1 MAMSAKVNALYAT
14 LVIASVGISAEV
26 LGQNST
32 IVAPGRIEG
41 AGPAL
46 SIGVAVAGVVSEIL
60 VQEGSVVH
68 SGDTLVRFAC
78 QPLEADLRSR
88 EAHLRALQAT
98 LDRVKNGPRPDEI
111 RVGEAVVNFSQ
122 AKADEAQKTLERS
135 EALQEGVTV
144 SAARILEVRRDAR
157 IAAAQLAEAR
167 ARLSLLRAGSREED
181 IRQAEAARDTA
192 AADVE
197 TGRARLEQC
206 SIRAPVNGIVLDVLA
221 NPGEYFSSALPQPL
235 LHIIPDGPLRV
246 RAEVELRDAPRICAT
261 QTASIAPDASP
272 SAAIRAQVA
281 AISPAASPRSL
292 ASAAAEARNKD
303 ILAVV
308 LSLDPSAPPP
318 PIGSAVTV
326 RFDACPPKGSEASAR
341 P

>member
-1 MAMSAKVNALYAT
+1 MSAKVNALYAT

-60 VQEGSVVH
+60 VQEGSAVH
-68 SGDTLVRFAC
+68 SGDTLVRFSC

-98 LDRVKNGPRPDEI
+98 FDRVKNGPRPDEI

-144 SAARILEVRRDAR
+144 SAASILEVRRDAR
-157 IAAAQLAEAR
+157 IAVPSWRKR
-167 ARLSLLRAGSREED
+167 APGFLCFAP
-181 IRQAEAARDTA
+181 
-192 AADVE
+192 
-197 TGRARLEQC
+197 GRARKTFGRRKLRA
-206 SIRAPVNGIVLDVLA
+206 IR
-221 NPGEYFSSALPQPL
+221 PQPMWRWAGPDWSNVSSGRRSTAECSMFWP
-235 LHIIPDGPLRV
+235 IPASTSVRRCRNRFCTSSRTVHCGSAPKSSCTMCRGFAPHRRRASPPRLRLTLQS
-246 RAEVELRDAPRICAT
+246 APGWLRSAPRPARE
-261 QTASIAPDASP
+261 ALLRLPRML
-272 SAAIRAQVA
+272 AIRT
-281 AISPAASPRSL
+281 SWRS
-292 ASAAAEARNKD
+292 S
-303 ILAVV
+303 
-308 LSLDPSAPPP
+308 
-318 PIGSAVTV
+318 
-326 RFDACPPKGSEASAR
+326 
-341 P
+341 

>member
-1 MAMSAKVNALYAT
+1 MWTNANALHAA
-14 LVIASVGISAEV
+14 LVIAGLGIAVEA

-32 IVAPGRIEG
+32 IVAPGRVEG
-41 AGPAL
+41 AGPTL
-46 SIGVAVAGVVSEIL
+46 SIGVAAAGVVGEIL

-68 SGDTLVRFAC
+68 SGDTLVRLSC
-78 QPLEADLRSR
+78 QPSEADLRSR

-122 AKADEAQKTLERS
+122 ARADEARKTLERT

-144 SAARILEVRRDAR
+144 SAARILEVKRDAR
-157 IAAAQLAEAR
+157 IADAQLAEAH

-206 SIRAPVNGIVLDVLA
+206 SVRAPVNGVVLDVIA
-221 NPGEYFSSALPQPL
+221 NLGQYFSSAVPQPL
-235 LHIIPDGPLRV
+235 LHMILDGPMRV
-246 RAEVELRDAPRICAT
+246 RAEVELRDASRICAT
-261 QTASIAPDASP
+261 QTASISAEASP
-272 SAAIRAQVA
+272 HVAISAEVT
-281 AISPAASPRSL
+281 AISPATSPRSI
-292 ASAAAEARNKD
+292 ATAAAEGRDKD
-303 ILAVV
+303 ILTVV
-308 LSLDPSAPPP
+308 LSLDRGAPTL

-326 RFDACPPKGSEASAR
+326 HFDPCPPKT
-341 P
+341 

>member
-1 MAMSAKVNALYAT
+1 MSAKAIALHAAF
-14 LVIASVGISAEV
+14 VIASLGITAEA

-32 IVAPGRIEG
+32 VLAPGRVEG

-46 SIGVAVAGVVSEIL
+46 SIGVAAAGVVSEIL
-60 VQEGSVVH
+60 AQPGSPVH
-68 SGDTLVRFAC
+68 SGDVLVRFSC

-98 LDRVKNGPRPDEI
+98 FDRVKNGPRPDEI

-122 AKADEAQKTLERS
+122 AKADEAQKTLERT

-144 SAARILEVRRDAR
+144 SAARILEVKRDAR

-206 SIRAPVNGIVLDVLA
+206 SIRAPVNGTVLDVLA
-221 NPGEYFSSALPQPL
+221 NPGQYFSSAVPQPL
-235 LHIIPDGPLRV
+235 LHIIPDGALRV
-246 RAEVELRDAPRICAT
+246 RAEVELRDVPRICAT
-261 QTASIAPDASP
+261 QTASVSAEASP
-272 SAAIRAQVA
+272 STAIRAQVA
-281 AISPAASPRSL
+281 AISPAASSRSI
-292 ASAAAEARNKD
+292 ATATADARNKD
-303 ILAVV
+303 ILAVD
-308 LSLDPSAPPP
+308 LSLDPSAPPL
-318 PIGSAVTV
+318 PISSAVMV
-326 RFDACPPKGSEASAR
+326 RFDACPPKGSEASVR